1 VSELVKLMR
10 KKRIHRVAVGDAAAL
25 SHVVTQSDI
34 VSLFGRHLHL
44 VQNKTLAELRL
55 VRAVVSVMVDT
66 SAAEAFRTLYD
77 HRVSGIALL
86 DEAGRV
92 SANVRCVGC
101 SIGRAKLTWIASQ
114 CL

>member
-1 VSELVKLMR
+1 MVFSQPVSELVKLMR
-10 KKRIHRVAVGDAAAL
+10 RNRIHRVAVGDAGEL
-25 SHVVTQSDI
+25 THVVTQSD
-34 VSLFGRHLHL
+34 VVALFARNLHL
-44 VQNKTLAELRL
+44 IQKKTLAELRL

-92 SANVRCVGC
+92 SANVRCAPIVGM
-101 SIGRAKLTWIASQ
+101 
-114 CL
+114 